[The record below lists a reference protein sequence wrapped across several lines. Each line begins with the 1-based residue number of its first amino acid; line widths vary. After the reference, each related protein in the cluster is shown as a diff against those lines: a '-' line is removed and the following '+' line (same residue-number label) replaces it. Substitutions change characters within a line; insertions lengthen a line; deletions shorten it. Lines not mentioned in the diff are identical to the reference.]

1 MLTTCIGSKER
12 VRAFFQRQPAD
23 RVPLN
28 YLCNPGIDRR
38 LKAHFGLAMND
49 DEGLLR
55 ALEVDFRRVGPR
67 YCGALL
73 HAPVTGVDVDPV
85 WGFRSR
91 WVDNESGGY
100 QEICEW
106 PLEQATGAELDAW
119 PIPSPDDFDYS
130 EVAARCKR
138 WSELSV
144 CTGNPGVCDII
155 NFNGRLRT
163 MEQVLVDLITE
174 DEGFGNFV
182 DRYIDFQVEIIRRT
196 LAAANG
202 GIDFLWI
209 GEDLGT
215 QAGPMISLLLFRS
228 TIRPRMQR
236 FVDVA
241 NAFGIPVMIHSC
253 GSSSWAFDDFI
264 EMGIQAVD
272 TLQPEAEAMAPA
284 HLKERFGG
292 RLSFHGMI
300 STAGPLAY
308 GGPEQVAANVRET
321 LALMMPGGGYAL
333 APTHQIQDNSP
344 TENVLAMY
352 RTAQE
357 YGRYL

>member
-1 MLTTCIGSKER
+1 MTQRFTSRER
-12 VRAFFQRQPAD
+12 VRAFFQRKAAD
-23 RVPLN
+23 RVPVN

-38 LKAHFGLAMND
+38 LKAHFGLSMAD

-55 ALEVDFRRVGPR
+55 ALGVDFRDVGPR
-67 YCGALL
+67 YAGPAL
-73 HAPVTGVDVDPV
+73 HAPAAGLDVNPL

-91 WVDNESGGY
+91 WVENESGGY

-106 PLEQATGAELDAW
+106 PLRNATAAELEAW
-119 PIPSPDDFDYS
+119 PLPSPDDFDYS
-130 EVAARCKR
+130 EIAAQCARR
-138 WSELSV
+138 NEFAV
-144 CTGNPGVCDII
+144 FTGHAGTCDII

-163 MEQVLVDLITE
+163 MEQVLVDLISE
-174 DEGFGNFV
+174 DEGFGSFV
-182 DRYIDFQVEIIRRT
+182 DRYIDLQVEIIRRT

-215 QAGPMISLLLFRS
+215 QVGQMISLPLFRS
-228 TIRPRMQR
+228 AIRPRMQK

-241 NAFGIPVMIHSC
+241 KAFQVPVMIHSC

-272 TLQPEAEAMAPA
+272 TLQPEAAAMAPSY
-284 HLKERFGG
+284 LKERFGG

-308 GGPEQVAANVRET
+308 GSADDVAANVER
-321 LALMMPGGGYAL
+321 PCHV
-333 APTHQIQDNSP
+333 PC
-344 TENVLAMY
+344 
-352 RTAQE
+352 R
-357 YGRYL
+357 

>member
-1 MLTTCIGSKER
+1 MTQRLTSRER

-23 RVPLN
+23 RVPVN
-28 YLCNPGIDRR
+28 YICNPGIDRR
-38 LKAHFGLAMND
+38 LKAHFGLSEGDN
-49 DEGLLR
+49 EGLLR
-55 ALEVDFRRVGPR
+55 ALGVDFRGVGPN
-67 YCGALL
+67 YTGPAL
-73 HAPVTGVDVDPV
+73 HAPAAGVDVDPL

-91 WVDNESGGY
+91 WVENESGGY

-106 PLEQATGAELDAW
+106 PLQDATACELEAW
-119 PIPSPDDFDYS
+119 PLASPDDFDYA
-130 EVAARCKR
+130 EVAAQCGRCN
-138 WSELSV
+138 EFAV
-144 CTGNPGVCDII
+144 FTGNPGICDII

-163 MEQVLVDLITE
+163 MEQVLVDLISE

-182 DRYIDFQVEIIRRT
+182 DRYIDLQVERIRRT

-202 GIDFLWI
+202 RIDFLWI

-215 QAGPMISLLLFRS
+215 QIGPMISLPLFRS
-228 TIRPRMQR
+228 AIRSRMQK

-241 NAFGIPVMIHSC
+241 KAFQIPVMIHSC

-272 TLQPEAEAMAPA
+272 TLQPEAAAMAPSY
-284 HLKERFGG
+284 LKERFGG

-300 STAGPLAY
+300 STAGSLAY
-308 GGPEQVAANVRET
+308 GRADEVAANVRET

-352 RTAQE
+352 QAAEE
-357 YGRYL
+357 YGGYL